1 MFPVSAL
8 PLSRTPRRKTSCSAA
23 SFRWWTS
30 CRTFWLRRTLPT
42 VWIPWLLKTRAV
54 SRQRIGVAAGLS
66 GEDRRVS
73 VRSPIWLMGRRR
85 PSVARGQSSR
95 PPSLMF
101 LFLVAHSGQKAIAAK
116 EQWKELKAT
125 YRENVEAI
133 KIALTKSLT
142 QMEEA
147 QKKRTQLQEAFEQLQ
162 AKKQMAMEKR
172 RAAQKQWQL
181 QQEKRLQHLAE
192 VSAQVR
198 ERKIGTQKELEGVF
212 QKLGNLKQQA
222 RQERDKLQRHQT
234 FLQLLYTLQGK
245 LLFPE
250 AAAEAENI
258 LDDKPQQLA
267 RPEEHSIG
275 DIMERDPG
283 VSSKADGL
291 QPALDSNLPWLPGGQ
306 QHGERS

>member
-172 RAAQKQWQL
+172 RAAQEQWQL

-192 VSAQVR
+192 VSA
-198 ERKIGTQKELEGVF
+198 
-212 QKLGNLKQQA
+212 
-222 RQERDKLQRHQT
+222 
-234 FLQLLYTLQGK
+234 QGK

>member
-54 SRQRIGVAAGLS
+54 R
-66 GEDRRVS
+66 
-73 VRSPIWLMGRRR
+73 
-85 PSVARGQSSR
+85 
-95 PPSLMF
+95 
-101 LFLVAHSGQKAIAAK
+101 QKAIAAK

-172 RAAQKQWQL
+172 RAAQEQWQL

>member
-1 MFPVSAL
+1 MFPVSTL

-30 CRTFWLRRTLPT
+30 CRTFWLRRTLPR

-54 SRQRIGVAAGLS
+54 SRQGIGVAAGLS
-66 GEDRRVS
+66 GEDRRIS
-73 VRSPIWLMGRRR
+73 VMSPIWLMGRRR
-85 PSVARGQSSR
+85 PSAARRQSSR
-95 PPSLMF
+95 PPSLVF
-101 LFLVAHSGQKAIAAK
+101 SFLVAHSGQKAIAAK

-125 YRENVEAI
+125 YREHVEAI
-133 KIALTKSLT
+133 KIALTKALT

-181 QQEKRLQHLAE
+181 QQ
-192 VSAQVR
+192 
-198 ERKIGTQKELEGVF
+198 
-212 QKLGNLKQQA
+212 
-222 RQERDKLQRHQT
+222 
-234 FLQLLYTLQGK
+234 GK
-245 LLFPE
+245 LLLPG

-258 LDDKPQQLA
+258 PDDKPQQLT
-267 RPEEHSIG
+267 RLEEQSIG
-275 DIMERDPG
+275 DTMGRDLD

-291 QPALDSNLPWLPGGQ
+291 QPARDSNLPWLPEGQ

>member
-172 RAAQKQWQL
+172 RAAQEQWQL
-181 QQEKRLQHLAE
+181 Q
-192 VSAQVR
+192 
-198 ERKIGTQKELEGVF
+198 
-212 QKLGNLKQQA
+212 
-222 RQERDKLQRHQT
+222 
-234 FLQLLYTLQGK
+234 QGK